1 MIAKNT
7 IGLCVFSFQTRLKNM
22 YFFEHSNLNNNFENG
37 SSKKHR
43 LLKSISN
50 NIHVMFHIS
59 CWSNLILI
67 QFVVS
72 FNNGKC
78 KWAYWQRFRGKFEQF
93 DIASGTSANSQEVG
107 ENI

>member
-43 LLKSISN
+43 LHIMLVKSYFDTI
-50 NIHVMFHIS
+50 
-59 CWSNLILI
+59 CGIL
-67 QFVVS
+67 QQWKV
-72 FNNGKC
+72 
-78 KWAYWQRFRGKFEQF
+78 
-93 DIASGTSANSQEVG
+93 EVG
-107 ENI
+107 LLAKISWEI